1 MATPSARSF
10 LVGAAI
16 LGATLHGPV
25 AQAED
30 QKHVLILWGGRA
42 DLPVNVVVNQAIR
55 KTLYEEFGAGVDFR
69 FEYVEERAS
78 AGEQLALRDFLR
90 AKYASYPFDLVIAIA
105 GSAIDFARS
114 YGGELFQQAPV
125 LCWGL
130 GSAIGEWSSE
140 TPFTAVVFDLDPR
153 ANVEFILR
161 TQPATRQLV
170 VIAGDS
176 VYDDRPFLAT
186 VRDELRRYAGRLT
199 LNYVI
204 GRPLE
209 DVRRQ
214 VARLPEHTAIL
225 YVSMHG
231 DGAGKRLVNVD
242 AMSSIAAAANA
253 PVYVMV
259 ASHMGAG
266 ALGGVVGSQEA
277 LAEAAGKVAVRIL
290 RGTRAQDIPVLH
302 VPPAPMVDWRQLRR
316 FGIAEAN
323 LPADTVVLNK
333 EPSMW
338 ERYRW
343 RVLGAAVLV
352 LGQLLLIVALLVQR
366 ARRRRA
372 ERAEKEQQR
381 QLAHLS
387 RVAVLGELS
396 GTLAHELN
404 QPLTAILSNANAA
417 CHMLRAGQPDLPE
430 LRETVD
436 DIVSATRRARDV
448 MIRLRGMLKRTEIQ
462 LQPVDLNEIVREVFD
477 LAHGDLVA
485 RGVVATLQLQDGL
498 PAVPADRVQI
508 QQVLLNLVLNGCDA
522 MSGLAP
528 AARTLTV
535 ATGHDGD
542 GHILLRVRDRGT
554 GITTDD
560 MARIFEPFYTSKR
573 EGLGLGLAICKTI
586 AAEHGGRLWATN
598 NDGDR
603 GATLHLS
610 LPCRET
616 ARPGTG
622 S

>member
-1 MATPSARSF
+1 
-10 LVGAAI
+10 
-16 LGATLHGPV
+16 
-25 AQAED
+25 
-30 QKHVLILWGGRA
+30 VLILWGGRA
-42 DLPVNVVVNQAIR
+42 DLPVNQVVNEAIR
-55 KTLYEEFGAGVDFR
+55 TTLYHEFAAAVDVR

-78 AGEQLALRDFLR
+78 AAEQRALRDFLR
-90 AKYASYPFDLVIAIA
+90 QKYAAYRIDLVIAIA
-105 GSAIDFARS
+105 GSAIDFART
-114 YGGELFQQAPV
+114 YAGELFPQAPV

-130 GSAIGEWSSE
+130 AADIGDWSSGP
-140 TPFTAVVFDLDPR
+140 PFTAVVFDLDPR
-153 ANVEFILR
+153 GNVEFILR
-161 TQPATRQLV
+161 AQPATRRLV

-176 VYDDRPFLAT
+176 VYDDRSLLAT
-186 VRDELRRYAGRLT
+186 VRGELRRYEGRLAVT
-199 LNYVI
+199 YLV
-204 GRPLE
+204 GRSLE
-209 DVRRQ
+209 EARRQ

-242 AMSSIAAAANA
+242 AMSSIAASANA

-259 ASHMGAG
+259 ASHLGAG
-266 ALGGVVGSQEA
+266 ALGGVVGSQQA
-277 LAEAAGKVAVRIL
+277 LAEAAGRVAVRIL
-290 RGTRAQDIPVLH
+290 RGTRAQDIPILNL
-302 VPPAPMVDWRQLRR
+302 PPAPMVDWRQLRR
-316 FGIAEAN
+316 FGISEAN
-323 LPADTVVLNK
+323 LPPGTVVLSR

-343 RVLGAAVLV
+343 RVLGAGALC

-387 RVAVLGELS
+387 RVAMLGELT

-417 CHMLRAGQPDLPE
+417 CHLLRLDPPDVGE
-430 LRETVD
+430 VRETLD
-436 DIVSATRRARDV
+436 DIVSDTRRARDV
-448 MIRLRGMLKRTEIQ
+448 MTRLRGMLKRTEIQ
-462 LQPVDLNEIVREVFD
+462 LQPVDLNEVAREVVE

-485 RGVVATLQLQDGL
+485 RGVTATLQLQDGL
-498 PAVPADRVQI
+498 PAVAADRVQL

-522 MSGLAP
+522 MAGLAP

-535 ATGHDGD
+535 ASGRDGD
-542 GHILLRVRDRGT
+542 GHVLIHVRDRGT
-554 GITTDD
+554 GIGADD
-560 MARIFEPFYTSKR
+560 LGRIFEPFYTSKR

-610 LPCRET
+610 LPCRE
-616 ARPGTG
+616 APRAPAGG
-622 S
+622 RGRVPAS